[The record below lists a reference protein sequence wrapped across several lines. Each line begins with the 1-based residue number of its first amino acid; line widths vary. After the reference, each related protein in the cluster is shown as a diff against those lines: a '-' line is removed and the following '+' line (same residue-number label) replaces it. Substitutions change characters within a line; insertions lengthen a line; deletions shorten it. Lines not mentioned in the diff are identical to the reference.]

1 MYGLINRAIEQM
13 VTEAHGE
20 PGWQRICARAQAD
33 PDGFV
38 AMRAYPDELTYRLV
52 GAASDEMKQPA
63 ADVLEAFGQH
73 WILYTAEEGYAE
85 LLRAA
90 GNDLRQFLGNLND
103 LHGRVETIFP
113 QMRLPAFRVED
124 IGPDSYHL
132 YYGSEREGL
141 APMVI
146 GLVKGLAQ
154 RFGQTVEV
162 ELLRAKRCVHEED
175 LFVVRHVA
183 PGAP

>member
-13 VTEAHGE
+13 VTQAHGE

-38 AMRAYPDELTYRLV
+38 AMRSYPDELTGRLV
-52 GAASDEMKQPA
+52 GAASVELQCPADE
-63 ADVLEAFGQH
+63 VLAAFGEH

-90 GNDLRQFLGNLND
+90 GSDLRQFLGNLND

-113 QMRLPAFRVED
+113 QMRLPTFRVED
-124 IGPDSYHL
+124 IDADSYHL
-132 YYGSEREGL
+132 YYGSTREGL

-146 GLVKGLAQ
+146 GLVQGLAR

-162 ELLRAKRCVHEED
+162 ALVQAKRCVHEED
-175 LFVVRHVA
+175 RFLIRHLPSA
-183 PGAP
+183 A